1 MGAAFVVRPADV
13 DETVAAGEDA
23 AAYLERVVLAKLGA
37 ARAAHHP
44 DAPKFILV
52 ADTTVTLDGELL
64 GKPANVDEATAFLLR
79 LGGRTHAVRTRFA
92 LGHVDEAAPRVAQTV
107 ETQMVFRPIGEARA
121 RAYAETGEGL
131 DKAGGYAVQGGAAKF
146 VARIDGSYTN
156 VVGLPACEVAL
167 ALESALLL
175 A

>member
-1 MGAAFVVRPADV
+1 MGATFVVRPADV
-13 DETVAAGEDA
+13 DETRLAGEDA
-23 AAYLERVVLAKLGA
+23 AAYLERVVGAKLEA
-37 ARAAHHP
+37 ARAAHVA

-64 GKPANVDEATAFLLR
+64 GKPADVEEAAAFLLR
-79 LGGRTHAVRTRFA
+79 LGGRAHAVRTRFA
-92 LGHVDEAAPRVAQTV
+92 LGHVDEPLPRVAQTV
-107 ETQMVFRPIGEARA
+107 ETQMMFRPIAEARA

-167 ALESALLL
+167 ALEAAGLLP
-175 A
+175 

>member
-1 MGAAFVVRPADV
+1 MGATFVVRPADV
-13 DETVAAGEDA
+13 DETRLAGEDA
-23 AAYLERVVLAKLGA
+23 AAYLERVVGAKLEA
-37 ARAAHHP
+37 ARAAHVA

-64 GKPANVDEATAFLLR
+64 GKPADVEEATAFLLR
-79 LGGRTHAVRTRFA
+79 LGGRAHAVRTRFA
-92 LGHVDEAAPRVAQTV
+92 LGHVDEPLPRVAQTV
-107 ETQMVFRPIGEARA
+107 ETQMMFRPIAEARA

-167 ALESALLL
+167 ALEAAGLLP
-175 A
+175 